1 MKSFGK
7 KLCITAALSFIFLFA
22 CGCSDAEGTNK
33 HKPIT
38 GIDPCFEENLGY
50 YNESPNVVR
59 MGNIQYMFYTR
70 NANINDNTS
79 DTIAVRRAEWRDG
92 KWNYGEAKTVLSVSD
107 NGWDSGSVF
116 SADVVKESFST
127 RARLMIISWHMRDR
141 KSPIGITRK

>member
-38 GIDPCFEENLGY
+38 GIDPCFEESLGY
-50 YNESPNVVR
+50 YNESPSVVR

-79 DTIAVRRAEWRDG
+79 DTIAVRRG
-92 KWNYGEAKTVLSVSD
+92 TVS
-107 NGWDSGSVF
+107 
-116 SADVVKESFST
+116 
-127 RARLMIISWHMRDR
+127 
-141 KSPIGITRK
+141 GITVKRKPFFPSRTTDGTAARCFRQTS